1 MNYKTLLPTIIIF
14 LVIICVIC
22 KMNLSLMFLRKNLI
36 NNNKQSTAPKYI
48 QINSLNLTNLSDSNT
63 NKEEELPNI
72 VKPIIVK
79 PRKLY

>member
-22 KMNLSLMFLRKNLI
+22 RMNLSLMFLRKNLI
-36 NNNKQSTAPKYI
+36 NDNKQSTTPKYI
-48 QINSLNLTNLSDSNT
+48 QINSLNLTNLSDT
-63 NKEEELPNI
+63 NKEEKELPSI